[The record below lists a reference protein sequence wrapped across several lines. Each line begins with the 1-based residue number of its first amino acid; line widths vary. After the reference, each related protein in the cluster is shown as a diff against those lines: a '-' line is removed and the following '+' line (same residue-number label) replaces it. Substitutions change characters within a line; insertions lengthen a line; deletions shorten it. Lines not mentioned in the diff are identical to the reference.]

1 MSLILFEMLE
11 VALRPALLVLL
22 FLGLALTVD
31 GVASLDVGEG
41 RIKVMLYSRDDTS
54 EKCQTF
60 LVEAHELLRET
71 VDLDISRRPWTQSEL
86 VVQMIQDEAD
96 LGILCG
102 DDGWRISV
110 TGRSDL
116 EHQRLVRAAQ
126 LAAITLSRHEP
137 WFIKVYRELFR
148 GDKDVAQLPTDWPTA
163 VNISN
168 PATSPGSH
176 ARIFLPKII
185 AMLCHFVAFGFACRS
200 VARDIAGNTLSTIV
214 AASHGHW
221 WPTILARA
229 TVASLLAL
237 SVLSF
242 LLAISANRH
251 GFTITAPDLTTI
263 AIQALSLTA
272 GALLGLTASLALR
285 SEIRIIMMALV
296 YFVVSFLFSGLI
308 SAFDPERFFF
318 YSLSKAL
325 PAGYAMDSLTNFMF
339 HGMSSV
345 SDAGGLQNL
354 AAANIAIVTLL
365 LIVASRLRRTF

>member
-1 MSLILFEMLE
+1 MSLLIFETLE
-11 VALRPALLVLL
+11 VALRPALLILL
-22 FLGLALTVD
+22 FLGLALTID

-41 RIKVMLYSRDDTS
+41 RIRVVLYSRDDTS
-54 EKCQTF
+54 RDCQNF

-71 VDLDISRRPWTQSEL
+71 VDLDISRRPWTQPEL
-86 VVQMIQDEAD
+86 AVQMIQDEAD
-96 LGILCG
+96 LGILCSP
-102 DDGWRISV
+102 DGWRISV
-110 TGRSDL
+110 IGRSDL

-148 GDKDVAQLPTDWPTA
+148 GDRDEVQLPTGWPKA

-168 PATSPGSH
+168 PTTSPGSH
-176 ARIFLPKII
+176 ARVFLPKIM

-214 AASHGHW
+214 AASHGRW

-229 TVASLLAL
+229 TVASLLSL
-237 SVLSF
+237 FVLCF
-242 LLAISANRH
+242 LLALSANRH
-251 GFTITAPDLTTI
+251 GFTITAPDATTL
-263 AIQALSLTA
+263 AIQLLSLTA
-272 GALLGLTASLALR
+272 GALLGLAASLALR
-285 SEIRIIMMALV
+285 NEIRIIMIALV
-296 YFVVSFLFSGLI
+296 YFVISFLFSGLI
-308 SAFDPERFFF
+308 STFNPDRFLF

-325 PAGYAMDSLTNFMF
+325 PAGYAMESLTNFMF

-345 SDAGGLQNL
+345 SDASGLQNL

-365 LIVASRLRRTF
+365 LVVAVRLRRTF